1 LRYVL
6 AACFL
11 IGFCSDGRAQALSQE
26 QRPYPDIAAQ
36 ITQRGLTDQDAY
48 AMLKELTGKIGAR
61 LSGSPQAAAAVQW
74 GKRTLESKGF
84 ANVHLEKVMVP
95 HWVRG
100 KRERALLIS
109 PEDGHKVPLSILA
122 LGGSPGTP
130 TGGITAEV
138 IEVHSLDEVK
148 QLGDKVKG
156 KIVFYN
162 RPMNPAFPNTFEA
175 YGDAGDQRFSGPAV
189 AAKAGAAAVLV
200 RSMTLA
206 LDDVPHT
213 GATIVAKD
221 GPNVPSAAVSTIG
234 ANLLS
239 GKLKQNPNIRVRLI
253 LNCQTLPDVE
263 SANVVGE
270 IVGSELPG
278 EVIVVGG
285 HLDSWDVGQGAHDDG
300 AGVVQS
306 IEAVSLMKRLGLRPK
321 RTVRVVLFMNEE
333 NGGRGAVGYASASRP
348 GEKCIVGMESD
359 SGGFAPRGFGVDG
372 KPEAVSNIARWAY
385 LLEAIGAD
393 KIGPGGAD
401 ADVGPLQA
409 KGAVAI
415 GLIPESQRYFDYH
428 HTNSDTIDKV
438 NPRELELGAIS
449 MSILLYVIAQE
460 GV

>member
-1 LRYVL
+1 MLR
-6 AACFL
+6 
-11 IGFCSDGRAQALSQE
+11 
-26 QRPYPDIAAQ
+26 
-36 ITQRGLTDQDAY
+36 
-48 AMLKELTGKIGAR
+48 ELTGKIGAR
-61 LSGSPQAAAAVQW
+61 VSGSPQAAAAVQW

-84 ANVHLEKVMVP
+84 ANVHLETVMVP

-100 KRERALLIS
+100 KGERAMLIS
-109 PEDGHKVPLSILA
+109 PNKARKVPLSILA
-122 LGGSPGTP
+122 LGGSPATP

-148 QLGDKVKG
+148 ELGEKVKG

-162 RPMNPAFPNTFEA
+162 RPMNPTFPSTFDA

-189 AAKAGAAAVLV
+189 AAKAGASAVLV
-200 RSMTLA
+200 RSLTFA

-213 GATIVAKD
+213 GATVLAKG

-239 GKLKQNPNIRVRLI
+239 EKLKQSPNIRVQLT

-321 RTVRVVLFMNEE
+321 RTVRVVLFMDEE
-333 NGGRGAVGYASASRP
+333 NGGRGAAGYAAAPRP
-348 GEKCIVGMESD
+348 GEKCIAGMESD

-372 KPEAVSNIARWAY
+372 KPEVVNNIARWAY
-385 LLEAIGAD
+385 LLETIGAD
-393 KIGPGGAD
+393 KIAPGGAD
-401 ADVGPLQA
+401 ADVEPLIA
-409 KGAVAI
+409 KGAVGI

-428 HTNSDTIDKV
+428 HSHSDTIDKV
-438 NPRELELGAIS
+438 NPRELELGAIA